1 LSDSTVLGLLAAPGQ
16 TYDLAKELAEE
27 LPGLLGKRLPDTAW
41 EVRVE
46 REDQA
51 GAPDRGVDLL
61 KVGRRRMLD
70 EGWDLAIC
78 LTDLPLHVGRRPVTA
93 HASVSLGV
101 GVVSVPALGAVS
113 VEERARRA
121 VLRLVERLVTGDVTP
136 GGATLDALTSPIGRV
151 RPKEGGVRFVAA
163 PLPGTLRLLVGMVRT
178 NRPWRLVAGLSRALV
193 AALGTAAVSLA
204 STGVWHIADGMG
216 WARLLGLLL
225 LSVLVTSVSLVLVH
239 DLWERPREGSSVKRT
254 LMINLATGLTIAIG
268 VLTLYLALFLVTTTA
283 GLILIPTSVLEDQ
296 IGHHVDFGEYL
307 KLAWL
312 VSSLATVGGGLG
324 SALEHERAVREAAY
338 GYRPD
343 EDEAGDGFDDGD

>member
-16 TYDLAKELAEE
+16 TYDLAKQLADE
-27 LPGLLGKRLPDTAW
+27 LPELLGKRYPDIDW
-41 EVRVE
+41 QVRVE
-46 REDQA
+46 REEQA

-61 KVGRRRMLD
+61 KVGRRRMVD

-121 VLRLVERLVTGDVTP
+121 VLRLVERIVTGDVSP
-136 GGATLDALTSPIGRV
+136 AGATFDALTSPIGRA

-163 PLPGTLRLLVGMVRT
+163 PFPGTLRLLVGMVRT

-193 AALGTAAVSLA
+193 AALGTAAISLA

-216 WARLLGLLL
+216 WLRLLALLV
-225 LSVLVTSVSLVLVH
+225 LSVVVTSVSLVLVH
-239 DLWERPREGSSVKRT
+239 DLWERTREGSSAKRT
-254 LMINLATGLTIAIG
+254 LMINLATAATIAIG
-268 VLTLYLALFLVTTTA
+268 VLTFYLALFLVTTA
-283 GLILIPTSVLEDQ
+283 AALILIPTGVLEDQ
-296 IGHHVDFGEYL
+296 IGHHVDLGEYL

-312 VSSLATVGGGLG
+312 VASLATVGGGLG
-324 SALEHERAVREAAY
+324 SALEHEQAVREAAY

-343 EDEAGDGFDDGD
+343 DDGD